1 MSIYMNVHMFKIIRM
16 PMKLGV
22 HMYATHAN
30 CQTLQ
35 PCVFFKNASS
45 RDRAKSWFFVTFNIT
60 IYF

>member
-1 MSIYMNVHMFKIIRM
+1 MFKIMRT